1 MDEQEKF
8 DKRLIESLEHLMYM
22 RDRMRNAMI
31 VPWDKYLES
40 VNQALN
46 CFFERCSVS
55 YKNLQDN
62 PFKQK
67 VFEYLESVAQN
78 SQDYHDALN
87 EEILKESANFKT
99 IWKNYFFPL
108 REDLTEIKKDVKVCL
123 NSESVSQKDK
133 KDLYQNFCECVDL
146 YNAICDDYNA
156 LIKNYQEIQMKVY
169 AMEKYENLQ
178 LNRFDKNLND
188 KEK

>member
-8 DKRLIESLEHLMYM
+8 DKSLIESLEHLMYM

-46 CFFERCSVS
+46 SFFERCSVS

-67 VFEYLESVAQN
+67 VFEYLESVALY

-87 EEILKESANFKT
+87 EEISKESTNFKT
-99 IWKNYFFPL
+99 VWKNYFFPL
-108 REDLTEIKKDVKVCL
+108 REDLSEIKKDVKVCL
-123 NSESVSQKDK
+123 NSENVSQKDK
-133 KDLYQNFCECVDL
+133 KNLCQNFCECVDL
-146 YNAICDDYNA
+146 YNAICDDYND

-169 AMEKYENLQ
+169 GMKKYENLQ
-178 LNRFDKNLND
+178 LNRFDKNFND

>member
-1 MDEQEKF
+1 MNEQEKF
-8 DKRLIESLEHLMYM
+8 DKSLIESLEHLMYM

-46 CFFERCSVS
+46 SFFERCSVS

-67 VFEYLESVAQN
+67 VFEYLESVALY

-87 EEILKESANFKT
+87 EEISKESTNFKT
-99 IWKNYFFPL
+99 VWKNYFF
-108 REDLTEIKKDVKVCL
+108 
-123 NSESVSQKDK
+123 S
-133 KDLYQNFCECVDL
+133 F
-146 YNAICDDYNA
+146 A
-156 LIKNYQEIQMKVY
+156 
-169 AMEKYENLQ
+169 
-178 LNRFDKNLND
+178 
-188 KEK
+188 